1 MPPFS
6 KDTEEASTTAPR
18 QPHGRRGPSTQVPE
32 PLRAAPAQSPQAA
45 WGQAGCSLQTTLL
58 RGKTPAVVRSGPPH
72 RDAAPDP
79 KSSFSPPYKR
89 VRGEGR
95 GGGGGRHKP
104 GAVLAAEKLEKEE
117 ETGLQVLPSLP
128 PPRSVAF
135 PCLVHRELRGSRSS
149 GRLGGGSPARGSR
162 AAPARQSTVPPSP
175 ALAGLGD
182 AHDSRGYGDRA
193 AARPSPGT
201 PPPLGSLIQPM
212 PPRYRTAPGR
222 RTRSSPAAE
231 AVAHGAVGG

>member
-95 GGGGGRHKP
+95 GGGGVGTNPGQCWQRRSWRKKKKP
-104 GAVLAAEKLEKEE
+104 DYKFCRASLRRDRWLFPASFTGSSAVPAAAGGWGGVALLGAAEPLPPGRARSHRPLPLPDLATLTTRVGTG
-117 ETGLQVLPSLP
+117 TGLRLGPLPVL
-128 PPRSVAF
+128 R
-135 PCLVHRELRGSRSS
+135 RRS
-149 GRLGGGSPARGSR
+149 GR
-162 AAPARQSTVPPSP
+162 
-175 ALAGLGD
+175 
-182 AHDSRGYGDRA
+182 
-193 AARPSPGT
+193 
-201 PPPLGSLIQPM
+201 
-212 PPRYRTAPGR
+212 
-222 RTRSSPAAE
+222 
-231 AVAHGAVGG
+231 